1 MKVIGTTDFY
11 CPYQPITTTSTIML
25 DDFVG
30 RRGWATSYA
39 KKMVQPMLYCRG
51 EIIDSQ
57 NPVTGG
63 VEAQA
68 E

>member
-1 MKVIGTTDFY
+1 MPIVTTDL
-11 CPYQPITTTSTIML
+11 IML

-39 KKMVQPMLYCRG
+39 KKMVNNKLYIRG
-51 EIIDSQ
+51 RI
-57 NPVTGG
+57 
-63 VEAQA
+63 EASSP

>member
-1 MKVIGTTDFY
+1 
-11 CPYQPITTTSTIML
+11 ML

-39 KKMVQPMLYCRG
+39 KKMVQPLLYCRG
-51 EIIDSQ
+51 EIVDSQ
-57 NPVTGG
+57 NPASGG
-63 VEAQA
+63 IEKQA